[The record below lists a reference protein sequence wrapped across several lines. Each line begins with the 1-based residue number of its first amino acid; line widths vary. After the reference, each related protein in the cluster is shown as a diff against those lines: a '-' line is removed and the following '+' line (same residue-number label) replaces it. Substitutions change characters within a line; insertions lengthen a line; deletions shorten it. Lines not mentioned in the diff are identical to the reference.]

1 MRQIPDMSLMN
12 RYFVRTVTPLAA
24 IVTEQEDQMNQME
37 KSGGDR
43 FAELEKKF
51 DAVKKTL
58 DVFQSETLMRVGTQE
73 ARNSRQKGNL

>member
-1 MRQIPDMSLMN
+1 MSLMN
-12 RYFVRTVTPLAA
+12 RCFERTVTPLAA

-51 DAVKKTL
+51 DDVKKTL
-58 DVFQSETLMRVGTQE
+58 DVSQSETLMRVGTQE
-73 ARNSRQKGNL
+73 ARNS